1 MEKFLVSIKF
11 FLPSYLFVYQKKKEQ
26 NFRKVKMFIRIV
38 RNYIFKRTFFSL
50 EIYFIMVSLNVSFK
64 QFQRDAQ
71 FSETIAF

>member
-1 MEKFLVSIKF
+1 
-11 FLPSYLFVYQKKKEQ
+11 
-26 NFRKVKMFIRIV
+26 MFIRIV